1 MSVSSITNE
10 TSLEKVCELYN
21 LPSRVRAG
29 GGVTSSVELLEWHVL
44 MLLVFIYKY

>member
-1 MSVSSITNE
+1 MSISSITNE

-29 GGVTSSVELLEWHVL
+29 GGVTSSVEIASIGVAGLYL
-44 MLLVFIYKY
+44 